1 MEAGAGVA
9 VKEAGAG
16 AAVTVDEAVGREVGS
31 ASRQAM
37 DRTNPTRSMDA
48 RIMAFIG
55 ISLAGLNVGV
65 GWSGND
71 FLGGIIYRFIEL
83 SRV

>member
-1 MEAGAGVA
+1 MEAGVGVA

-31 ASRQAM
+31 ASRQAT

-48 RIMAFIG
+48 RIMDFIG
-55 ISLAGLNVGV
+55 ISLAGLNVAV
-65 GWSGND
+65 G
-71 FLGGIIYRFIEL
+71 
-83 SRV
+83 